1 MVPAGIALA
10 QLTEPRHSL
19 VIEGPSAVEFPENS
33 TTAIATY
40 RVTNAASDSTISW
53 SIDGTDAR
61 RLSIDDSGV
70 LRFTVARN
78 FERPNDSDRN
88 NEYEIEL
95 SAVAGSTYVS
105 VEVIVRVTDVNEPP
119 AFELES
125 AEFSIE
131 ENTSANRRVGGAL
144 AVIDPDDGDS
154 SRFSLEEERA
164 DLFYIDTEGQIR
176 VRPGAVLDYE
186 TVDILSLTAHVTDR
200 GGLSDSLP
208 VQIQLI
214 DADDQGVVTFSS
226 AKPFIGAPFDA
237 TVSDDDGVTGR
248 IRWRWHRAM
257 DTNDEFE
264 RIDGATRSS
273 YTPVEDDEGY
283 ILRATVSYEDNFEVG
298 ASASE
303 ISAAVA
309 KNTAP
314 QFKSASI
321 TLIVPEEAPAR
332 TNVGDPVSATD
343 SDGQDLTYTLSGE
356 DESYFVIDDLTGQI
370 SVRVQGLPDSETE
383 TSYTVIV
390 TATDTLGA
398 TVSVTVVIKATVSNT
413 RPTIDGPL
421 DVDYTEDSTT
431 SVATYSAMDP
441 EGDEITWGVA
451 GPDASRFTIS
461 AAGELTFNSPP
472 DYEKPRDANE
482 DNVYEMTVMASD
494 GNLESML
501 DVTVTVTDIAEA
513 IPITGPATVSYPENG
528 TAFVTTYSA
537 TDPEGDEITWGV
549 AGADASRFT
558 ISAAGELTFNSPPD
572 YEKPRDA
579 NNDNVYEVT
588 VTVSDGNLTAE
599 LDAEITVTNVNEAV
613 SISGSTSVTYTE
625 NGTTTISVYSTT
637 NFRGNEITWNLRGAD
652 AARFSINE
660 MGELMFN
667 SPPDYEKPRDANND
681 NVYEVTVTASDGNLT
696 AELDAEI
703 TVTNVN
709 EAVSISGSTSV
720 TYTENST
727 TGVAVYS
734 ATDPDG
740 DAVTWSISGADA
752 SRFSI
757 KETGE
762 LMFNSPPDYEKPR
775 DANND
780 NVYEVMVTASDGG
793 LTSTLGIEI
802 TVANV
807 VEALIIAGPDAV
819 SYTENGTA
827 SVAMYMAADS
837 DGDGIIWD
845 VVGTDAS
852 RFSIEE
858 TGELLFNSASDYEKP
873 RDANKDNVYEVT
885 VTALDGNL
893 TAKLDVEVTVT
904 NVNEVASI
912 DGSTFVTYAENDTT
926 TVAVYS
932 ATDPD
937 GDGITWGIEGTDAA
951 RFQISAAGELSF
963 DSPPNYEKP
972 RDANKD
978 NVYEVTVA
986 ASDGNLTAKLDV
998 EVNIS
1003 NVNEAASIGGLA
1015 SVTYSE
1021 NNTDTVAIYSATDS
1035 EGDGIAWSIEGMD
1048 AAQFSISEVGGLSF
1062 KSPPNYER
1070 PSDANRDN
1078 VYEVTVTSSDGN
1090 LKSTLDVEL
1099 TVTDVNEPASITG
1112 PVNLSYVENS
1122 AIAVAVYFATDPES
1136 DEITWDIAGTDA
1148 ARFTIGETGE
1158 LLFNSSPD
1166 YENPEDTNKDNV
1178 YEVTVIASD
1187 GTIESTLEVEITVAD
1202 AAETI
1207 LIAGPAIVTC
1217 AENGTASVATYTAL
1231 DPDGSGIMWEVVGT
1245 DAARLSITTGGELA
1259 FNSPPDYEKPSD
1271 DNKDNVYEVTITAS
1285 GGNLTSTLD
1294 VEVTVMNVNEVA
1306 SITGPVSASYMEN
1319 GKGTVAKYT
1328 LVDPDGGDDGP
1339 TGWEVV
1345 GADAAHFVI
1354 DNQGRLAFV
1363 LPPNFEN
1370 PVDVDVDNT
1379 YLLRIVKNS
1388 DGTESGLDVTVEV
1401 TDVNDAPRFPSKA
1414 IVTEIP
1420 ENSCPGAYTIYRGIG
1435 DGVGFETD
1443 EDGDSLTYAL
1453 SGQDERIFVI
1463 HPPSGYVTLSSGIL
1477 LDFETAPKSFLLRVS
1492 VSDGR
1497 DDLGDA
1503 ESEFTAD
1510 DYLDLTVMVSD
1521 VDEPPVFTEAQLI
1534 RDACGTLIRHES
1546 DQLRR
1551 TVTAGVRGGSRVGA
1565 ALSVIDPERKP
1576 VHFRIV
1582 SQSDPGAFIVDSK
1595 TGQIMVAPGFS
1606 PRDARRVYIL
1616 RVAAMDGKLESHIEV
1631 RIAVRKAPKPTPEPD
1646 VEDTSTLE
1654 PVVED
1659 SPTSSPASVSDPE
1672 VSETVQSDEISGD
1685 PSPLGGSA
1693 MDSAHL
1699 PSTLDWPLV
1708 NLERIEPIFV
1718 PVPRAVQTPIF
1729 GDSEVQ
1735 DQTGRVR
1742 LTAPAGTLAVPYQ
1755 VRLTQDEAACV
1766 SLNETAPPLDCV
1778 CVSVEFFDIA
1788 GEPLVQEFLNRPALL
1803 EIILRTQNEAE
1814 NSGSG
1819 DERAKISRD
1828 SVESMMRQ
1836 DDKQEWAY
1844 IHGDLREPADGSS
1857 ILMIWVRSPGQY
1869 MALVTESRAD
1879 KEDLGSAAPLNSV
1892 KVTSIHRV
1900 QKTAKKSVLRRTVSF
1915 VYDPVAVH
1923 PEPEPTPLVS
1933 TEPQIWYM
1941 ARLMIALL
1949 LDVTVALYVGF
1960 LLQRLTF
1967 RQR

>member
-1 MVPAGIALA
+1 MLVIAGAISSVAPDIVPTGVALA
-10 QLTEPRHSL
+10 QSTEPRNSL
-19 VIEGPSAVEFPENS
+19 VIEGPTAVEFPENS
-33 TTAIATY
+33 TAAIATY
-40 RVTNAASDSTISW
+40 RVTNAASDSMISW

-70 LRFTVARN
+70 LRFTVAKN
-78 FERPNDSDRN
+78 FEGPNDADRN

-125 AEFSIE
+125 VEFSVE

-144 AVIDPDDGDS
+144 AVIDPDGSDS
-154 SRFSLEEERA
+154 RRFSLEEEHA
-164 DLFYIDTEGQIR
+164 DLFHIDTEGQIR

-186 TVDILSLTAHVTDR
+186 TADVLSLTALVTDR

-208 VQIQLI
+208 VQIQLT

-226 AKPFIGAPFDA
+226 AKPFIGVSFNA

-248 IRWRWHRAM
+248 IRWRWHRAINA
-257 DTNDEFE
+257 DDEFE

-283 ILRATVSYEDNFEVG
+283 ILRATVSYEDNFKVG
-298 ASASE
+298 ASALG
-303 ISAAVA
+303 ISTTVG

-332 TNVGDPVSATD
+332 TDVGDPVSATD
-343 SDGQDLTYTLSGE
+343 SDGDDLSYTLSGE
-356 DESYFVIDDLTGQI
+356 DESYFVIDDSTGQI
-370 SVRVQGLPDSETE
+370 SVGAQALPDSETE

-398 TVSVTVVIKATVSNT
+398 TVSVTVVIKAAVSNT

-441 EGDEITWGVA
+441 EGDGITWSVA
-451 GPDASRFTIS
+451 GP
-461 AAGELTFNSPP
+461 
-472 DYEKPRDANE
+472 
-482 DNVYEMTVMASD
+482 
-494 GNLESML
+494 
-501 DVTVTVTDIAEA
+501 
-513 IPITGPATVSYPENG
+513 
-528 TAFVTTYSA
+528 
-537 TDPEGDEITWGV
+537 
-549 AGADASRFT
+549 DASRFT

-588 VTVSDGNLTAE
+588 VTVSDGNLESMLDVTVTVTDIAEAIPITGPATVSYPENGTAFVATYSATDPEGDEITWGVAGADASRFTISGAGELTFNSPPDYEKPRDVNNDNVYEVTVTVSDGNLTAE

-613 SISGSTSVTYTE
+613 SISGLTSVTYAE
-625 NGTTTISVYSTT
+625 NGTTTITVYSTT
-637 NFRGNEITWNLRGAD
+637 NFEGNEITWSLGGAD

-667 SPPDYEKPRDANND
+667 SPPDYEKPQDANTD
-681 NVYEVTVTASDGNLT
+681 NVYEVTLT
-696 AELDAEI
+696 TLAGGLTSSLDIEI
-703 TVTNVN
+703 TVTNIN

-762 LMFNSPPDYEKPR
+762 LVFNSPPDYEKPR

-819 SYTENGTA
+819 SYTENGMA

-937 GDGITWGIEGTDAA
+937 GDGIMWGIEGTDAA

-986 ASDGNLTAKLDV
+986 VSDGNLTAKLDV

-1003 NVNEAASIGGLA
+1003 NVNEAASITGLA

-1021 NNTDTVAIYSATDS
+1021 NNTDTVAVYSTTDS
-1035 EGDGIAWSIEGMD
+1035 EGDEIAWGIEG
-1048 AAQFSISEVGGLSF
+1048 
-1062 KSPPNYER
+1062 
-1070 PSDANRDN
+1070 
-1078 VYEVTVTSSDGN
+1078 T
-1090 LKSTLDVEL
+1090 
-1099 TVTDVNEPASITG
+1099 
-1112 PVNLSYVENS
+1112 
-1122 AIAVAVYFATDPES
+1122 
-1136 DEITWDIAGTDA
+1136 
-1148 ARFTIGETGE
+1148 
-1158 LLFNSSPD
+1158 
-1166 YENPEDTNKDNV
+1166 
-1178 YEVTVIASD
+1178 
-1187 GTIESTLEVEITVAD
+1187 
-1202 AAETI
+1202 
-1207 LIAGPAIVTC
+1207 
-1217 AENGTASVATYTAL
+1217 
-1231 DPDGSGIMWEVVGT
+1231 
-1245 DAARLSITTGGELA
+1245 
-1259 FNSPPDYEKPSD
+1259 
-1271 DNKDNVYEVTITAS
+1271 
-1285 GGNLTSTLD
+1285 
-1294 VEVTVMNVNEVA
+1294 
-1306 SITGPVSASYMEN
+1306 
-1319 GKGTVAKYT
+1319 
-1328 LVDPDGGDDGP
+1328 
-1339 TGWEVV
+1339 
-1345 GADAAHFVI
+1345 DAAHFVI
-1354 DNQGRLAFV
+1354 DDQGGLAFV
-1363 LPPNFEN
+1363 SPPNFEN
-1370 PVDVDVDNT
+1370 PLDAGGDNM
-1379 YLLRIVKNS
+1379 YVVRIVAD
-1388 DGTESGLDVTVEV
+1388 DGSNKSGLDVIVDV
-1401 TDVNDAPRFPSKA
+1401 TDVNDAPRFPSKT

-1443 EDGDSLTYAL
+1443 EDGDPLTYTL
-1453 SGQDERIFVI
+1453 SGQDGRVFVI
-1463 HPPSGYVTLSSGIL
+1463 HSPSGYVTLGPGIL
-1477 LDFETAPKSFLLRVS
+1477 LDFETSRKPFMLRVS

-1497 DDLGDA
+1497 DDVGDA

-1510 DYLDLTVMVSD
+1510 DHLDLTVMVSD
-1521 VDEPPVFTEAQLI
+1521 VDEPPIFTETQLI
-1534 RDACGTLIRHES
+1534 LDACGAPIGHES
-1546 DQLRR
+1546 DQLQR
-1551 TVTAGVRGGSRVGA
+1551 TVTAGVRGGSRVGT

-1582 SQSDPGAFIVDSK
+1582 SQSDQGAFIVDSK

-1606 PRDARRVYIL
+1606 PRDARRVYTL
-1616 RVAAMDGKLESHIEV
+1616 RVAAMDGELESKIEV
-1631 RIAVRKAPKPTPEPD
+1631 RIAVMKAPKPTPAPD
-1646 VEDTSTLE
+1646 VENPSG
-1654 PVVED
+1654 PN
-1659 SPTSSPASVSDPE
+1659 PE
-1672 VSETVQSDEISGD
+1672 SANDVAVLTPVQSDESSGD
-1685 PSPLGGSA
+1685 SSAPDKSVAHSTPTPNTLSRPPL
-1693 MDSAHL
+1693 DFKQ
-1699 PSTLDWPLV
+1699 V
-1708 NLERIEPIFV
+1708 EPTFV
-1718 PVPRAVQTPIF
+1718 PVPRAAQTRLF
-1729 GDSEVQ
+1729 GSSEVQ
-1735 DQTGRVR
+1735 DQTGRAR
-1742 LTAPAGTLAVPYQ
+1742 LIAPPGALAVPYQ
-1755 VRLTQDEAACV
+1755 VRLTQDEAACDP
-1766 SLNETAPPLDCV
+1766 LNGMPPPLICV
-1778 CVSVEFFDIA
+1778 CVSVEFFDVT
-1788 GEPLVQEFLNRPALL
+1788 GEPLVLESLNRPAVL
-1803 EIILRTQNEAE
+1803 EIVLRTQEEAGD
-1814 NSGSG
+1814 SGSG
-1819 DERAKISRD
+1819 DERVKIGHD
-1828 SVESMMRQ
+1828 SVEMMMRQ
-1836 DDKQEWAY
+1836 DDEQEWGYARAS
-1844 IHGDLREPADGSS
+1844 LREPADGSS
-1857 ILMIWVRSPGQY
+1857 ILMTEVRSPGQY
-1869 MALVTESRAD
+1869 MALATSPRTD
-1879 KEDLGSAAPLNSV
+1879 NEDLGSTAPLNFV
-1892 KVTSIHRV
+1892 KITRIQRP
-1900 QKTAKKSVLRRTVSF
+1900 QKTAKESVPRRTVSF
-1915 VYDPVAVH
+1915 VYDPVTAH
-1923 PEPEPTPLVS
+1923 PEPEPAPLVS
-1933 TEPQIWYM
+1933 TEPQTWYM
-1941 ARLMIALL
+1941 TRLMIALL
-1949 LDVTVALYVGF
+1949 LDVTVALCAVF
-1960 LLQRLTF
+1960 LLQRF
-1967 RQR
+1967 IFQRR